1 MPPMDPHLV
10 QTNQVRKKWNL
21 LHLKNACRFLFSIKF
36 NYVTRKNIFLLCIEN
51 IMKVWKEHFARDLIL
66 IWFYSHLLKIST
78 VKICTN
84 WVKLCFLIK
93 NKNFQA
99 SSTADPSGTS
109 VSKITV
115 NPAIVKN
122 LIFFLF
128 FFERFS
134 PVEKKPSFQILKL
147 W

>member
-1 MPPMDPHLV
+1 M
-10 QTNQVRKKWNL
+10 
-21 LHLKNACRFLFSIKF
+21 
-36 NYVTRKNIFLLCIEN
+36 LCIEN
-51 IMKVWKEHFARDLIL
+51 IMQVWKEHFARDLIL

-122 LIFFLF
+122 LIFFPIFFRTLQSCRKKAEFSDFKALINLKVSFRIFLIYELLGLF
-128 FFERFS
+128 LRWKSLVTSGIE
-134 PVEKKPSFQILKL
+134 PSTIRLSFYGQL